1 MFLFPSNNGRHYLTL
16 IEVSKLLGLSKED
29 VLYHFKREALIYL
42 KCQAVA
48 KDDFNDNDYD
58 IDKIKWIEGLFWLPV
73 DAYVELEFLL
83 NNEITSI
90 RFYELQPYSIYIL
103 DTGYFNGDATQRCHV
118 TCEDWLYIKY
128 PDVTDYVLRSVDD
141 LYFWEDTI
149 QEFAEKNGFNY
160 FVPEHLLSLDVISK
174 QIKNDT
180 NNTKEPINTKANFSG
195 LERINKRK
203 ADIQGMARVM
213 ATHFW
218 RQDTSQT
225 TIGDMA
231 DKVYRFI
238 SDYVD
243 VNDMPEN
250 TSTVADWIREKGV
263 TPDYATKGGRRKATK

>member
-1 MFLFPSNNGRHYLTL
+1 MLQFPSNNGRHYLTL
-16 IEVSKLLGLSKED
+16 IEVSKQLGLSKED

-90 RFYELQPYSIYIL
+90 SFYELRPQIIYNL

-141 LYFWEDTI
+141 LYFWEDTVI
-149 QEFAEKNGFNY
+149 EFAERNGFNY
-160 FVPEHLLSLDVISK
+160 AIPEHLLPLDVIA
-174 QIKNDT
+174 
-180 NNTKEPINTKANFSG
+180 KANSQLTTQQLIDENQALKAKVAELEQRLSEYKELPTITKNKVMPVVYGLCCLYGNRGKPLSKSRSNCEMIAKELTVKFGIEISDKG
-195 LERINKRK
+195 LEDYYK
-203 ADIQGMARVM
+203 AGME
-213 ATHFW
+213 
-218 RQDTSQT
+218 
-225 TIGDMA
+225 ILG
-231 DKVYRFI
+231 K
-238 SDYVD
+238 
-243 VNDMPEN
+243 
-250 TSTVADWIREKGV
+250 EK
-263 TPDYATKGGRRKATK
+263 